1 MTDLSKLRGF
11 GSSERDEQIQRIL
24 EEPDRVTA
32 STEAFRRQMEMQQ
45 EAVNRANRPG
55 DLLEEVLEAQHTTN
69 GLLSDLVS
77 EIKIL
82 RQVMEGAN
90 GRS

>member
-11 GSSERDEQIQRIL
+11 GSSERDEQIERIL
-24 EEPDRVTA
+24 EEPDRVA
-32 STEAFRRQMEMQQ
+32 SSVDAVRRQMEMHQA
-45 EAVNRANRPG
+45 AVKQANRPAE
-55 DLLEEVLEAQHTTN
+55 LLEAVLEAQQETN

-90 GRS
+90 DRS